1 MTNEIQ
7 MVNQARLQARQEV
20 ADLTK
25 FNFNAPAELF
35 PSRIKKGRGR
45 VTYKRFDT
53 AAEAL
58 QFAVEDLPSP
68 PCSVPTLRAG
78 RSGSGERIFSVYTK
92 VKPIHSRA
100 ARHLIDSAP
109 QNPKRKPFD

>member
-7 MVNQARLQARQEV
+7 MVNQARVQAREQ

-25 FNFNAPAELF
+25 FDFNAPAELF

-58 QFAVEDLPSP
+58 QFAVEDLPGFA
-68 PCSVPTLRAG
+68 LLGAYLE
-78 RSGSGERIFSVYTK
+78 SGEKRFGREEILRLYES
-92 VKPIHSRA
+92 A
-100 ARHLIDSAP
+100 AYPLVRRTTRD
-109 QNPKRKPFD
+109 